1 VLFEFQID
9 VNLLV
14 PPPRPWHQT
23 MMATSTRLLQCML
36 LLLSLAFGSVVSSK
50 ILVVYDAT
58 FEKADYSTFFTL
70 LEGKGNQVTFRST
83 KDTSPALVS
92 YEEKVFDSVFLFAPT
107 SRSE

>member
-36 LLLSLAFGSVVSSK
+36 LLLSLAFGSVVSK

-107 SRSE
+107 SKSE